1 MKVGSIARYHKKKL
15 PRSIAQRAPVQIMLT
30 PQFLKQ
36 LEPFY
41 IHAKRSFRS
50 RFKGE
55 RRSPNRGVGMEF
67 ADYRVYEPGD
77 DLRHVDWNIYARLGK
92 LFIKLFHA
100 DEGLPLA
107 LLIDNSQS
115 MEFGT
120 PTKLT
125 CATQIA
131 AALGYIALG
140 RADSVS
146 IYTCAERL
154 SAALPP
160 TSGTLQFSRLTNS
173 LTAIAAHGQTRLTEC
188 LRQLPMY
195 QRHPCMVVILSDFLD
210 PGGYEQGFKLL
221 MGRGFSPIAI
231 HLMSPEE
238 INPQVYLEGTS
249 TGGDWQVEDAETGET
264 KAITINAE
272 TLAQYQS
279 QQQTFCDTLQRF
291 CTDRGIGYAQ
301 LKSDM
306 PIEPFILQELHRTG
320 FVQRNR

>member
-1 MKVGSIARYHKKKL
+1 
-15 PRSIAQRAPVQIMLT
+15 MLT

-36 LEPFY
+36 LEPFH
-41 IHAKRSFRS
+41 IRSNRFFRGKF
-50 RFKGE
+50 RGE

-107 LLIDNSQS
+107 LLIDNSRS
-115 MEFGT
+115 MEFGS

-125 CATQIA
+125 CAKQIA

-140 RADSVS
+140 HVDSVAV
-146 IYTCAERL
+146 YTCAERL
-154 SAALPP
+154 VAVLPP
-160 TSGTLQFSRLTNS
+160 ASSTSQFSRLTKV
-173 LTAIAAHGQTRLTEC
+173 LTAIASHGQTRLTEC

-195 QRHPCMVVILSDFLD
+195 QRHPCAVVVLSDFLD
-210 PGGYEQGFKLL
+210 PTGYEQGFKVLT
-221 MGRGFSPIAI
+221 GRGFSLTAI

-238 INPQVYLEGTS
+238 VDPQMSLDSTS
-249 TGGDWQVEDAETGET
+249 TGGDWLVEDAETGET
-264 KAITINAE
+264 RAVTINPE
-272 TLAQYQS
+272 TLSQYQR

-291 CTDRGIGYAQ
+291 CTDQGVGYAQ
-301 LKSDM
+301 LKSDA
-306 PIEPFILQELHRTG
+306 PVEPFILQELHRTG
-320 FVQRNR
+320 LLQRNR

>member
-1 MKVGSIARYHKKKL
+1 
-15 PRSIAQRAPVQIMLT
+15 MLT

-36 LEPFY
+36 LEPFH
-41 IHAKRSFRS
+41 IRSNRSFRGKF
-50 RFKGE
+50 RGE
-55 RRSPNRGVGMEF
+55 RRSLNRGVGMEF

-107 LLIDNSQS
+107 LLIDNSHS
-115 MEFGT
+115 MAFGS

-125 CATQIA
+125 CAKQIA

-140 RADSVS
+140 HADSVAV
-146 IYTCAERL
+146 YTCAERL
-154 SAALPP
+154 FATLPP
-160 TSGTLQFSRLTNS
+160 ASSTSQFSRLTKV

-195 QRHPCMVVILSDFLD
+195 QRHPCAVVVLSDFLD
-210 PGGYEQGFKLL
+210 PNGYEQGFKLL
-221 MGRGFSPIAI
+221 AGRGFSLTAI

-238 INPQVYLEGTS
+238 MNPQVYLENTP
-249 TGGDWQVEDAETGET
+249 TGGDWLVEDAETGET
-264 KAITINAE
+264 RAVTINPE
-272 TLAQYQS
+272 TLSQYQN

-291 CTDRGIGYAQ
+291 CTDQGVGYAQ
-301 LKSDM
+301 LKSDA
-306 PIEPFILQELHRTG
+306 PIEPFILQELHRAG
-320 FVQRNR
+320 FIQRNR

>member
-1 MKVGSIARYHKKKL
+1 MKVTSRARSYKKKL
-15 PRSIAQRAPVQIMLT
+15 PCFIVQRTSVQIMLT

-41 IHAKRSFRS
+41 IRAKRAFRS

-77 DLRHVDWNIYARLGK
+77 DLRHVDWNIYARLGR

-107 LLIDNSQS
+107 LLVDNSQS
-115 MEFGT
+115 MEFGS
-120 PTKLT
+120 PTKLV
-125 CATQIA
+125 CAKQIT

-140 RADSVS
+140 HADSVAV
-146 IYTCAERL
+146 YTCAERL
-154 SAALPP
+154 SAVLPP

-173 LTAIAAHGQTRLTEC
+173 LTAIGANGQTRLTEC

-195 QRHPCMVVILSDFLD
+195 QRHPCTVVILSDFLD

-221 MGRGFSPIAI
+221 IGRGFSLFAI
-231 HLMSPEE
+231 HLVSPEE
-238 INPQVYLEGTS
+238 ITPQAYLESATAGR
-249 TGGDWQVEDAETGET
+249 DWLVEDAETGET

-272 TLAQYQS
+272 TLAQYQN
-279 QQQTFCDTLQRF
+279 QQQTFCDTLRRF
-291 CTDRGIGYAQ
+291 CTDQGIGYAH
-301 LKSDM
+301 LKSDT
-306 PIEPFILQELHRTG
+306 PIEPFILQELHKAG

>member
-1 MKVGSIARYHKKKL
+1 
-15 PRSIAQRAPVQIMLT
+15 MLT

-41 IHAKRSFRS
+41 IRAKRAFRS

-77 DLRHVDWNIYARLGK
+77 DLRHVDWNIYARLGR

-107 LLIDNSQS
+107 LLVDNSQS
-115 MEFGT
+115 MEFGS
-120 PTKLT
+120 PTKLV
-125 CATQIA
+125 CAKQIT

-140 RADSVS
+140 HADSVA

-154 SAALPP
+154 SAVLPP

-173 LTAIAAHGQTRLTEC
+173 LTAIEANGQTLLTEC

-195 QRHPCMVVILSDFLD
+195 QRHPCTVVILSDFLD

-221 MGRGFSPIAI
+221 TGRGFSPFAI
-231 HLMSPEE
+231 HLVSPEE
-238 INPQVYLEGTS
+238 ITPQAYLESVTVGR
-249 TGGDWQVEDAETGET
+249 DWLVEDAETGET

-272 TLAQYQS
+272 TLAQYQN
-279 QQQTFCDTLQRF
+279 QQQTFCNTLQRF
-291 CTDRGIGYAQ
+291 CTDQGIGYAH

-306 PIEPFILQELHRTG
+306 PIEPFILQELHKAG

>member
-1 MKVGSIARYHKKKL
+1 
-15 PRSIAQRAPVQIMLT
+15 MLT

-107 LLIDNSQS
+107 LLIDKSQS
-115 MEFGT
+115 MEFGS

-125 CATQIA
+125 CAKQIA

-146 IYTCAERL
+146 IYTCTERL
-154 SAALPP
+154 SAILPP

-173 LTAIAAHGQTRLTEC
+173 LTAIEAQGQTRLTEC

-195 QRHPCMVVILSDFLD
+195 QRHPCTVVILSDFLD
-210 PGGYEQGFKLL
+210 PSGYEQGFKLL
-221 MGRGFSPIAI
+221 IGRGFSLMVI
-231 HLMSPEE
+231 HLISPEE
-238 INPQVYLEGTS
+238 INPQTYLEDTPM
-249 TGGDWQVEDAETGET
+249 GGDWQIEDAETGET

-272 TLAQYQS
+272 TLTQYQS

-301 LKSDM
+301 LQSDT
-306 PIEPFILQELHRTG
+306 PIEPFILQNLHKVG

>member
-1 MKVGSIARYHKKKL
+1 
-15 PRSIAQRAPVQIMLT
+15 MLT

-41 IHAKRSFRS
+41 IRAKRAFRS

-77 DLRHVDWNIYARLGK
+77 DLRHVDWNIYARLGR

-107 LLIDNSQS
+107 LLVDNSQS
-115 MEFGT
+115 MEFGS
-120 PTKLT
+120 PTKLV
-125 CATQIA
+125 CAKQIT

-140 RADSVS
+140 HADSVA

-154 SAALPP
+154 SAVLPP

-173 LTAIAAHGQTRLTEC
+173 LTAIEANGQTRLTEC
-188 LRQLPMY
+188 LKQLPMY
-195 QRHPCMVVILSDFLD
+195 QRHPCTVVILSDFLD

-221 MGRGFSPIAI
+221 TGRGFSPFAI
-231 HLMSPEE
+231 HLVSPEE
-238 INPQVYLEGTS
+238 ITPQAYLESVTVGR
-249 TGGDWQVEDAETGET
+249 DWLVEDAETGET

-272 TLAQYQS
+272 TLAQYQN
-279 QQQTFCDTLQRF
+279 QQQTFCNTLQRF
-291 CTDRGIGYAQ
+291 CTDQGIGYAQ

-306 PIEPFILQELHRTG
+306 PIEPFILQELHKAG

>member
-1 MKVGSIARYHKKKL
+1 
-15 PRSIAQRAPVQIMLT
+15 MLT

-41 IHAKRSFRS
+41 IRAKRSFRS

-77 DLRHVDWNIYARLGK
+77 DLRHVDWNIYARLGR

-107 LLIDNSQS
+107 LLVDNSQS
-115 MEFGT
+115 MEFGS

-125 CATQIA
+125 CAKQIA

-140 RADSVS
+140 HADSVAV
-146 IYTCAERL
+146 YTCAERL
-154 SAALPP
+154 SAVLPP
-160 TSGTLQFSRLTNS
+160 TSGTLQFPRLTNS
-173 LTAIAAHGQTRLTEC
+173 LTAIGANGQTRLTEC

-195 QRHPCMVVILSDFLD
+195 QRHPCTVIILSDFLD
-210 PGGYEQGFKLL
+210 PDGYEQGFKLL
-221 MGRGFSPIAI
+221 IGHGFSTFAI
-231 HLMSPEE
+231 HLVSPEE
-238 INPQVYLEGTS
+238 ITPQAYLESATAGR
-249 TGGDWQVEDAETGET
+249 DWLVEDAETGET

-272 TLAQYQS
+272 TLAQYQN
-279 QQQTFCDTLQRF
+279 QQQTFCDTLRRF
-291 CTDRGIGYAQ
+291 CTDQGIGYAH
-301 LKSDM
+301 LKSNT
-306 PIEPFILQELHRTG
+306 PIEPFILQELHKAG

>member
-1 MKVGSIARYHKKKL
+1 
-15 PRSIAQRAPVQIMLT
+15 MLT

-36 LEPFY
+36 LESF
-41 IHAKRSFRS
+41 HVRSNRSFRGKF
-50 RFKGE
+50 RGE

-107 LLIDNSQS
+107 LLIDNSRS
-115 MEFGT
+115 MGFGS

-125 CATQIA
+125 CAKQIA

-140 RADSVS
+140 HADSVAV
-146 IYTCAERL
+146 YTCTERL

-160 TSGTLQFSRLTNS
+160 ASSTSQFSRLTQVLN
-173 LTAIAAHGQTRLTEC
+173 TIATHGQTRLTEC

-195 QRHPCMVVILSDFLD
+195 QRHPCAGVVLSDFLD
-210 PGGYEQGFKLL
+210 PNGYEQGFKFLA
-221 MGRGFSPIAI
+221 GRGFSLTAI

-238 INPQVYLEGTS
+238 MNPQVYLENTP
-249 TGGDWQVEDAETGET
+249 TGEDWLVEDAETGET
-264 KAITINAE
+264 RAITINPE
-272 TLAQYQS
+272 TLSQYQI
-279 QQQTFCDTLQRF
+279 QQQTFCETLQRF
-291 CTDRGIGYAQ
+291 CTDQGIGYAQ
-301 LKSDM
+301 LQSDM
-306 PIEPFILQELHRTG
+306 PIEPFILQELHRAG
-320 FVQRNR
+320 FIQRNR